1 MPFNLSKMLTCYLI
15 EFIYQKDEFV
25 TDVLKEAIP
34 KTYKRPPAVF
44 LVKSVDFSEW
54 LS

>member
-1 MPFNLSKMLTCYLI
+1 MPFNLSNVLTCYLI
-15 EFIYQKDEFV
+15 QIIYQKDEFV
-25 TDVLKEAIP
+25 ADVLKEAIS